1 MERRQGEET
10 GRERRRR
17 RDLLVGYGWRS
28 TCAAMMVC
36 RLRVKRNGMG

>member
-28 TCAAMMVC
+28 AMMVC
-36 RLRVKRNGMG
+36 RLKVMRNGMG